1 MAIAI
6 FIRTYVLK
14 LKERT
19 PPPYRPYHFPHFLNF
34 TLKSRS
40 FPCSPPHY
48 SLIPQPQQDIRPT
61 PALPATTR
69 KIRHIRITRERLRN
83 LLCRLNATDL
93 DQPVASFIDGPRDG
107 LGRLGL
113 ALGADDGG
121 LALLLGLLDDEA
133 CALGVLLCDL
143 LLLDRL
149 GEFAPECHV
158 CDGDVFERDVE
169 FLRALEQVGA
179 DAVGDLRMLAYGGRD
194 MNGRVSGT
202 CSRCVMSS
210 AASNWAT
217 IDLRTSFPIEGRTR
231 SS

>member
-19 PPPYRPYHFPHFLNF
+19 PPPVSSLPFFPFFEFYAQEQIISML
-34 TLKSRS
+34 
-40 FPCSPPHY
+40 PPNY

-61 PALPATTR
+61 PALPAATR
-69 KIRHIRITRERLRN
+69 KIRHIWITRERLRN
-83 LLCRLNATDL
+83 LLRRLNATDL
-93 DQPVASFIDGPRDG
+93 DQSVASFIDGPRDG

-113 ALGADDGG
+113 ALGADDRG

-133 CALGVLLCDL
+133 RALGVLLCDL

-179 DAVGDLRMLAYGGRD
+179 DAVGDLRMLACGG
-194 MNGRVSGT
+194 G
-202 CSRCVMSS
+202 
-210 AASNWAT
+210 
-217 IDLRTSFPIEGRTR
+217 I
-231 SS
+231 